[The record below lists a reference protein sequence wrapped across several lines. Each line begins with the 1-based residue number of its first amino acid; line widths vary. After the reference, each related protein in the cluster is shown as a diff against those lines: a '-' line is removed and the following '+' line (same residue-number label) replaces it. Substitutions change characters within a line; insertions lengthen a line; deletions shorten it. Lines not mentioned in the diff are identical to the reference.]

1 MKRKV
6 HFAVCCSTG
15 MEDISQGLECRPI
28 PCEPS
33 ISSSRALFPAGFRV
47 NIICTVCYCNFEA
60 AFNIISFTI
69 LSKAHLVNAS
79 LVTYFLMLK
88 QQAIH
93 AQIFSDFLL
102 KDPIWYILATGIVTH
117 THTHTHT
124 HTLTHTHTMS
134 LTMSLGR

>member
-1 MKRKV
+1 MNSCWNWSGLPGSQKAGRSMKRKV

-47 NIICTVCYCNFEA
+47 NIICAVCHCNFEA

-69 LSKAHLVNAS
+69 LSKAHVVNVS

-88 QQAIH
+88 QQASH
-93 AQIFSDFLL
+93 AQIFSDFLQ
-102 KDPIWYILATGIVTH
+102 KDIPFGIF
-117 THTHTHT
+117 
-124 HTLTHTHTMS
+124 LQ
-134 LTMSLGR
+134 LG